1 MPESDFQP
9 GAPFSPPAAPRDVH
23 ASPPTPCAVAPT
35 PLLADLVVLL
45 AVSIG
50 VLYVSHLVKLPPV
63 VGFLLSGLLLGPH
76 GLGLIRRVEQVEQ
89 LAEIGVVLLLF
100 AIGIEFSLGTLLRMK
115 RSVLFGGSLQVLGV
129 TLAVYGVSALGGLPH
144 NHALFLGMI
153 ASLSSTAVVL
163 TLLQQRGEIDAPHG
177 RLSLAMLVYQDL
189 MIVPMML
196 LIPVLAGSG
205 EGLLPALGSFLV
217 QTVLVLALVLL
228 LGHFVVPR
236 LLDRVVHTRSR
247 DLFLLTIVTLCL
259 LVAWAASLVGL
270 SLALGAFLAGLLVS
284 ESEYSHQALADIL
297 PFRDLFAA
305 FFFVSVGMLLDLR
318 LAAGEPLFLVA
329 AVAGLLIVKIA
340 GAWLAAVAVGAPL
353 RVGVLTGMAMSQ
365 VGEFSFV
372 LAGAGLAAGIMT
384 GVTYQWFVAASVAT
398 IGVTPFMLAAAPRVA
413 SVVSS
418 RLPLGERRAMTRG
431 ADEASPSLENHLVI
445 VGYGVNGR
453 NVARAARLAGVPHV
467 VVDINPTLVA
477 AGRSEGV
484 PIHYG
489 DATRAALLEHLGVR
503 KARAVVVVLSDA
515 AVTRQV
521 VALVRGLNVG
531 CTLVAR
537 TRYVREVEALK
548 ALGADTVIPEELET
562 SVQIVSRVLSSYLV
576 PREEIEAFVS
586 SIRAGDYE
594 MWRTAVTKGGSL
606 LDLQHAMSD
615 LEIASLR
622 VQAGSAI
629 AGQRLA
635 DSDLRRVY
643 GVTVVAIRRG
653 DELIA
658 NPGGDTVVEA
668 GDLLVVLGIGE
679 EIAAASL
686 LVTRGAEA

>member
-1 MPESDFQP
+1 
-9 GAPFSPPAAPRDVH
+9 
-23 ASPPTPCAVAPT
+23 
-35 PLLADLVVLL
+35 LLF

-50 VLYVSHLVKLPPV
+50 ALYTSHLLKLPPV

-76 GLGLIRRVEQVEQ
+76 GLGLIRGIERVEQ
-89 LAEIGVVLLLF
+89 LAQIGVVLLLF
-100 AIGIEFSLGTLLRMK
+100 AIGIEFSLAALLRMK
-115 RSVLFGGSLQVLGV
+115 RSVLLGGSVQVLGV
-129 TLAVYGVSALGGLPH
+129 TLAVFAGSVLAGLPH
-144 NHALFLGMI
+144 NQAVFLGMI

-163 TLLQQRGEIDAPHG
+163 TLLQRRGEIDAPHG

-196 LIPVLAGSG
+196 LVPVLAGTQG
-205 EGLLPALGSFLV
+205 GLLSALGAFVAQAAL
-217 QTVLVLALVLL
+217 VLVLVLV

-247 DLFLLTIVTLCL
+247 DLFLLTVVTLCL
-259 LVAWAASLVGL
+259 VVAWAASLAGL

-284 ESEYSHQALADIL
+284 ESEYSHQALADIVPL
-297 PFRDLFAA
+297 RDLFAA
-305 FFFVSVGMLLDLR
+305 FFFISVGMLLDLQ
-318 LAAGEPLFLVA
+318 LAASQPLFLVLA
-329 AVAGLLIVKIA
+329 VTGLLLVKVAGGCIA
-340 GAWLAAVAVGAPL
+340 AMAVGSPL
-353 RVGVLTGMAMSQ
+353 RIGVITGMAMSQ

-384 GVTYQWFVAASVAT
+384 EVTYQWFVAASVAT

-413 SVVSS
+413 STVASLLS
-418 RLPLGERRAMTRG
+418 MGERRAMPRD
-431 ADEASPSLENHLVI
+431 AAAPDAPLENHLVI
-445 VGYGVNGR
+445 IGYGVNGR
-453 NVARAARLAGVPHV
+453 NVARAAKLAGVPYV
-467 VVDINPTLVA
+467 VVDVNPTLVA
-477 AGRSEGV
+477 AGRAEGV
-484 PIHYG
+484 AIQYG
-489 DATRAALLEHLGVR
+489 DATRAALLEHIGVQR
-503 KARAVVVVLSDA
+503 ARAVVVALSDA

-531 CTLVAR
+531 CTIIAR

-548 ALGADTVIPEELET
+548 ELGADAVIPEELET

-576 PREEIEAFVS
+576 PREEIDAFVS

-594 MWRTAVTKGGSL
+594 MWRSAATKGGAL

-615 LEIASLR
+615 LEITSLR
-622 VQAGSAI
+622 VQPGSAI
-629 AGQRLA
+629 AGQRLM